1 MADQHHLLSQ
11 SSSEKCLPLLI
22 SVDTCVEGDV
32 RLVGGSDAKEGWV
45 EICRNNTWGT
55 VCNDGWSNENTL
67 VVCTQL
73 GLQGMCGKRKI
84 F

>member
-1 MADQHHLLSQ
+1 M
-11 SSSEKCLPLLI
+11 
-22 SVDTCVEGDV
+22 

-73 GLQGMCGKRKI
+73 GLQGMCEKRKI